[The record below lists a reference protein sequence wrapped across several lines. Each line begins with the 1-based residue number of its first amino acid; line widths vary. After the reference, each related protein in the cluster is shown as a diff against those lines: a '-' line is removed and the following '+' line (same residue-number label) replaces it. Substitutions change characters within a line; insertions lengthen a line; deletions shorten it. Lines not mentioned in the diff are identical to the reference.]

1 MNIDW
6 HLLPLN
12 EVSEKLDTSPSGIDE
27 NTANQ
32 RQSQYGKTRL
42 SKKKEH
48 CFTDDPSSIV

>member
-6 HLLPLN
+6 HLLFS
-12 EVSEKLDTSPSGIDE
+12 EVSEKLDTSGIDE

-42 SKKKEH
+42 SIKKEH